1 MRFLSGLKPAR
12 LTESFFV
19 CSNVSASEVL
29 MSRSFIKSLL
39 NKRKLT
45 SPMDVC
51 DPVFSDSQPA
61 ALSARRLCTDGICMA
76 METPASV
83 MTMMK
88 SNVRSMF
95 RNVLIVDP

>member
-1 MRFLSGLKPAR
+1 MRFSQWIETCKR
-12 LTESFFV
+12 LTERIFGY
-19 CSNVSASEVL
+19 SNVSASEVL
-29 MSRSFIKSLL
+29 MRVVYQSLL

-61 ALSARRLCTDGICMA
+61 TLSARRLCTDGICMA
-76 METPASV
+76 TETPASV

-88 SNVRSMF
+88 SSVRSMF
-95 RNVLIVDP
+95 RNVS